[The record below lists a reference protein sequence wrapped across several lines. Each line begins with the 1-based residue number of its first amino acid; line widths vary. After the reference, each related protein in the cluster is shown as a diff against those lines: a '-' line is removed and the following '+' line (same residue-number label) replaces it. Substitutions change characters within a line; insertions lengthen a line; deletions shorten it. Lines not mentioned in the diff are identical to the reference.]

1 MQGSRRR
8 WLTVGVAS
16 LALMVAGT
24 ASVAA
29 RPGEGDDPSG
39 FGFGGPFRQ
48 RLEMRDMLRGGWGGF
63 VRTETTYQTD
73 EGGFVTR
80 RIDDG
85 TLSAATDAS
94 LDYTL
99 ATGEAASVTLDA
111 DTEVVAFTSESVDF
125 GRGFHRERLVGEE
138 IAATEI
144 PAGSQIVVSADSQDD
159 GSFLAQRVVVQPAV
173 DETDAVAEEDAST
186 TESTEVAPVASPEP
200 AASATT
206 DA

>member
-29 RPGEGDDPSG
+29 RPGEGNDPSG

-138 IAATEI
+138 IPPPPNPRGQPDRRVGRLAGRRQLPRPARGG
-144 PAGSQIVVSADSQDD
+144 PAGGLDDDRQRHDRRHHPDS
-159 GSFLAQRVVVQPAV
+159 L
-173 DETDAVAEEDAST
+173 
-186 TESTEVAPVASPEP
+186 P
-200 AASATT
+200 AAVG
-206 DA
+206 